1 MPKYFNFRDDRNQ
14 TRFDDLLKKERC
26 HHHLPTSGHPRCK
39 RNVIIGSPFCFQH
52 RKNIRVGPSTL
63 PNAGTGLFADNGTQ
77 NNAVVFD
84 KNDQITD
91 YHGEN
96 VSRAVIS
103 NRYGNRATA
112 PYGIELNRDQ
122 AMDGALKRGL
132 GTLINHQP
140 KHKANTRFSVARN
153 RQNVH
158 LVATKKIRNH
168 KEMFVNYGKTYKL
181 REPGVSYSTNSSK
194 YNI

>member
-1 MPKYFNFRDDRNQ
+1 
-14 TRFDDLLKKERC
+14 
-26 HHHLPTSGHPRCK
+26 
-39 RNVIIGSPFCFQH
+39 
-52 RKNIRVGPSTL
+52 
-63 PNAGTGLFADNGTQ
+63 
-77 NNAVVFD
+77 
-84 KNDQITD
+84 
-91 YHGEN
+91 
-96 VSRAVIS
+96 
-103 NRYGNRATA
+103 
-112 PYGIELNRDQ
+112 
-122 AMDGALKRGL
+122 MDGALKRGL